1 MSNDKI
7 QEANSKPS
15 LFIIGLGKSEVL
27 NSVSYRTLDVR
38 HKQTQI
44 TKIQNPKHIPRYF
57 FPLQREGLKWGY
69 FENLN
74 FGFRNCSPHEI
85 GVI

>member
-15 LFIIGLGKSEVL
+15 LFIIGLGKSEAL
-27 NSVSYRTLDVR
+27 NT
-38 HKQTQI
+38 KQTQI

-57 FPLQREGLKWGY
+57 FPLQRKGLKWGY

-74 FGFRNCSPHEI
+74 FGFRNCSPREI

>member
-15 LFIIGLGKSEVL
+15 LFIISLGKSEAL
-27 NSVSYRTLDVR
+27 NSVSCRTLDVR

-44 TKIQNPKHIPRYF
+44 TKI
-57 FPLQREGLKWGY
+57 QREGLKWGY

-74 FGFRNCSPHEI
+74 FGFRNCSPREI